1 MWETWVQSL
10 GQEDP
15 LGKEMETQLTL
26 SLFIYVF
33 IFKVHLLKAYIGK
46 PCCFIKSINHCL
58 LIGGFRSCTFNAV
71 IKMGEFKATILLV
84 VFCVS
89 DIGIYIYSSP
99 FFLYPLLLVYL
110 SILK

>member
-1 MWETWVQSL
+1 MNRGDWWATVCGVAELDRT
-10 GQEDP
+10 E
-15 LGKEMETQLTL
+15 QLTL
-26 SLFIYVF
+26 LLFVYVF
-33 IFKVHLLKAYIGK
+33 IFKVYLLKAYIGE

-58 LIGGFRSCTFNAV
+58 LIEGFRSCTFNAI

-84 VFCVS
+84 VFYVS
-89 DIGIYIYSSP
+89 NIGTYIYFSP